1 MNEWIDH
8 YPGSCIKF
16 GDFRLEGGR
25 YGYNSAVAVQ
35 PLSVG
40 LGFRIYMTIP
50 PFLGALLAIAALWFY
65 LLHGQRLK
73 EIKEK
78 LIAGQ

>member
-1 MNEWIDH
+1 
-8 YPGSCIKF
+8 
-16 GDFRLEGGR
+16 
-25 YGYNSAVAVQ
+25 VQ

-65 LLHGQRLK
+65 PLRTARQR
-73 EIKEK
+73 EIKDK
-78 LIAGQ
+78 LAIEQESCSE